1 MTPEQEQEFKQIL
14 TEVKDCGPLLNQ
26 LRELGKQ
33 EGGLL
38 AMKDVVKAL
47 NTEKTRNDE
56 LKITVDKLNKRV
68 LNFTS
73 SVGVRWVGGVPFV
86 TDDCAK
92 AVAGVVILA
101 AEQQGKGHLISKETA
116 TRERFVQ
123 LACDALGVE
132 HKTSMTS
139 TEIPLP
145 TIYMPQ
151 ITELVWKYG
160 QARQFGTVWPLG
172 GGTVK
177 LPRLA
182 AGEDSFAFMDAG
194 GTVNEKRAKAELVT
208 FTANKMGGIVRV
220 PFELEEDTFIQLGQF
235 LTRYIARQFAMMEDK
250 TMFLGDGTS
259 TYASISGV
267 GAYCTTNSAYLLT
280 LAGGK
285 TKPSDATLADFRSL
299 RGLVNAAVLVDD
311 PAYYM
316 NPTMEALLV
325 TFNTIGSPLI
335 YRPAQ
340 GGQPATLDG
349 FPVRWV
355 GVMQP
360 YSTAAQAS
368 KYLAFFGALKYWYL
382 GERGAP
388 RVESSREIYFTTDEI
403 GLRALERID
412 VEAMAIDAMAAL
424 KTPAA

>member
-1 MTPEQEQEFKQIL
+1 MTPEQLAEFQKIL
-14 TEVKDCGPLLNQ
+14 GEVKECGPALKGLLD
-26 LRELGKQ
+26 LSKM
-33 EGGLL
+33 EGGLALLKDLPGKL
-38 AMKDVVKAL
+38 AAEMK
-47 NTEKTRNDE
+47 RNDE
-56 LKITVDKLNKRV
+56 LKGTVDKLNKRV
-68 LNFTS
+68 LNFQS
-73 SVGVRWVGGVPFV
+73 ANGVRWVGGIPFV

-101 AEQQGKGHLISKETA
+101 AHQQGKSHLISKESA
-116 TRERFVQ
+116 TRERYMQ
-123 LACDALGVE
+123 LACDALGIE
-132 HKTSMTS
+132 QKTSMTS
-139 TEIPLP
+139 TEVPLP

-172 GGTVK
+172 AGTVK

-182 AGEDSFAFMDAG
+182 AGEDSFAFMDAAA
-194 GTVNEKRAKAELVT
+194 TVNEKRVKAELVT
-208 FTANKMGGIVRV
+208 FTANKMGGIIRL

-235 LTRYIARQFAMMEDK
+235 LTRYIARQFAQMEDK
-250 TMFLGDGTS
+250 TMFLADGTA

-267 GAYCTTNSAYLLT
+267 GAYCTTNSDYLLT
-280 LAGGK
+280 LAAGK
-285 TKPSDATLADFRSL
+285 TKPSDATLADFRAL
-299 RGLVNAAVLVDD
+299 RGKVNPAVLVDD

-325 TFNTIGSPLI
+325 SFNTLGAPLV
-335 YRPAQ
+335 YKPASA
-340 GGQPATLDG
+340 GQPATLDG
-349 FPVRWV
+349 FPIRWV

-360 YSTAAQAS
+360 YGTAAAAS